1 MIRLLSVSLV
11 ARCDSVV
18 SCRRVRREYVSSCKL
33 KVTRGRS
40 YIWKPCGD
48 IVLDPLSSCK
58 KLEIRPKFLQNAN
71 TVFSLIASF
80 SLTLKHILR
89 SNQDM
94 LCPPLRNSRPPWYL
108 CLQQRP
114 PKAVS
119 HMFPPPCKT
128 RPWKNIP
135 CSGVFRISVRR
146 GRGVEG

>member
-11 ARCDSVV
+11 ARCDSVL

-58 KLEIRPKFLQNAN
+58 KLEIRPKLLQNAN

-80 SLTLKHILR
+80 SLTLGHILR

-94 LCPPLRNSRPPWYL
+94 LCFPLEKLSSPMRF
-108 CLQQRP
+108 
-114 PKAVS
+114 
-119 HMFPPPCKT
+119 MFAAATAK
-128 RPWKNIP
+128 
-135 CSGVFRISVRR
+135 SGVPYVSSPVQNSSVKEYPLQWRI
-146 GRGVEG
+146 